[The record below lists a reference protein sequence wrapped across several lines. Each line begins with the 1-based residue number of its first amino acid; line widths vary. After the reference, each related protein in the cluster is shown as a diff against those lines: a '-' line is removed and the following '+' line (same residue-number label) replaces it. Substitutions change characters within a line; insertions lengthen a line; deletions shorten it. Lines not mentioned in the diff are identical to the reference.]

1 MRQENRRVSHPD
13 HVNMGWTMTVAP
25 CKGITLKT
33 THQFLNELFSE
44 DVHAKRIYS
53 LANATVGVISS
64 ASLAVNSIG
73 QGLALARGRLPKH
86 AIKQVDRLLS
96 NPGIDVDELSK
107 RWVAHAVESRPNI
120 VVAMDW
126 TDFDADNQ
134 ATIMLSLVSRHGR
147 STPLVWLTVDKATL
161 KNHRNAD
168 EYRVLVQLAEALP
181 ADVKVLI
188 VAARGFGDQ
197 KLYQVLTEE
206 LKFDYLIRFRGNIAV
221 TSAEGETRPAADW
234 VGVGGRPRTLR
245 TAFVTADGYR
255 VGTVVCVHAKDMK
268 EPWCLAASTATD
280 TAKQLMTTYGKR
292 WGIESGFRDTK
303 DLRFG
308 MGMASIRVSTP
319 ERRDRLWLLNAFAVV
334 LLTLLGAAGEALGYD
349 RHLKSNTSKKRTHS
363 LFRQGAMLYDLIP
376 TMPQPRLRPLAERFA
391 AMLREIPA
399 FAGVYGAI

>member
-1 MRQENRRVSHPD
+1 MAR
-13 HVNMGWTMTVAP
+13 
-25 CKGITLKT
+25 CKGITFNT
-33 THQFLNELFSE
+33 THNFLSRLFGD
-44 DVHAKRIYS
+44 DVHAKRVYS
-53 LANATVGVISS
+53 LANATLGVISS
-64 ASLAVNSIG
+64 ASLAVNTIG
-73 QGLALARGRLPKH
+73 QGLALARGKLTKH

-96 NPGIDVDELSK
+96 NAGINVEELSE
-107 RWVAHAVESRPNI
+107 RWVPYVVGQRSHI
-120 VVAMDW
+120 IVAMDW

-134 ATIMLSLVSRHGR
+134 ATIMLSLISKHGR

-161 KNHRNAD
+161 KNHRNAY

-181 ADVKVLI
+181 VDVKVLI
-188 VAARGFGDQ
+188 VADRGFGDQ
-197 KLYQVLTEE
+197 KLYRVLTEE
-206 LKFDYLIRFRGNIAV
+206 LKFDYLIRFRGNIAA

-234 VGVGGRPRTLR
+234 VGVGGRARALR
-245 TAFVTADGYR
+245 NAFVTADGYQ

-268 EPWCLAASTATD
+268 EPWCLAASTTTD

-363 LFRQGAMLYDLIP
+363 LFRQGAMLYELIP
-376 TMPQPRLRPLAERFA
+376 MMPEPRLRPLVQRFG
-391 AMLREIPA
+391 AMLLEIPV
-399 FAGVYGAI
+399 FAGVYGVI